1 MPICHLATL
10 SETLARIAGNGALAQ
25 RLRELP
31 GLRGDDAVAC
41 LPGDVH
47 LPALDLAAPLAE
59 GSPLHA
65 CLPPGQTLP
74 AAALAAIVID
84 GHLRLDGALTSGA
97 PHGTPHLLVA
107 GDVHAHDAQ
116 VNGLIDVG
124 GALALAHLLWGH
136 GAPGALRVR
145 GGLSARVALFSGAF
159 QVQIGGPEHI
169 GWLVDEVRGRP
180 HLAEFSPEMATAL
193 FLPHCLA
200 GSGAPLSAGEH
211 GVAPLLDAA
220 AIGTTLRQG
229 RSVLAPDEAIAAAWP
244 LATTLFADEA
254 LNIANVRAAVRCAA
268 VGHKQYQASGWFG
281 QTDFALCQRHVDAD
295 GDARDDSVYITVWK
309 RWDFYLS
316 VEHVPDQRGPLA
328 RLAATLRQRPTPF
341 TPRLLLAY
349 RHYGARAAGPWLP
362 LDASAPPEALAAC
375 TQAWRGVLDYLRKA
389 EGQARAG
396 YPLWRR
402 LQAELT
408 PARIVAFTSAPRFAE
423 QYNDWWDSERNGWWE
438 DDVWVGARQ
447 PGMHEGLPCGRA
459 LKLSW
464 RNGTEAPGDVEDD
477 AHGAYQADLDE
488 AREGPA
494 VLEWTYA
501 QRQSD
506 ARSPLPRCAADHLAR
521 LLRMYALLE
530 TRLRE
535 GADPSGTGTRA
546 GGCGPLVCGVPSPPT
561 PHPGAHPGAFMA
573 KGQMHNNKMA
583 KKPKKDTSPPREG
596 HGSDRP
602 TPPMTTVIPRGKD
615 KNK

>member
-1 MPICHLATL
+1 MPTCHLAPL
-10 SETLARIAGNGALAQ
+10 SETLARIAGNSALAQ

-31 GLRGDDAVAC
+31 GLRDSDAVVC
-41 LPGDVH
+41 FTGDVH

-59 GSPLHA
+59 GSRLHA
-65 CLPPGQTLP
+65 LLPPGQ
-74 AAALAAIVID
+74 ALAAGAPAAILIE

-97 PHGTPHLLVA
+97 PHATPHLLVA
-107 GDVHAHDAQ
+107 GDVHAQDTQ
-116 VNGLIDVG
+116 VGGVIDVG
-124 GALALAHLLWGH
+124 GTLTVAHLLWGH
-136 GAPGALRVR
+136 GAQGALRVR

-159 QVQIGGPEHI
+159 QVQIDGPEDVT
-169 GWLVDEVRGRP
+169 WLVDEVRGRP
-180 HLAEFSPEMATAL
+180 HLAEFSPEVATAL

-200 GSGAPLSAGEH
+200 GSDAPLSAGEH
-211 GVAPLLDAA
+211 GVVPLLDAI
-220 AIGTTLRQG
+220 AIGTALRLGHNVVAQ
-229 RSVLAPDEAIAAAWP
+229 DEAIAAAWP
-244 LATTLFADEA
+244 LATALFADDA
-254 LNIANVRAAVRCAA
+254 LSIANVRAAVRCAA

-309 RWDFYLS
+309 RWDFYLA
-316 VEHVPDQRGPLA
+316 VEHVPAQRGPLA
-328 RLAATLRQRPTPF
+328 RLAAALRQRPAPF

-349 RHYGARAAGPWLP
+349 RRYSAGAAGPWLP
-362 LDASAPPEALAAC
+362 LDEGTPPEALGAC
-375 TQAWRGVLDYLRKA
+375 TRAWRGVLDYLRKA

-408 PARIVAFTSAPRFAE
+408 PARIVAFTNAPRFTE
-423 QYNDWWDSERNGWWE
+423 EYNDWWDSDRNGWWE

-464 RNGTEAPGDVEDD
+464 RNGNEAPGDAEDD

-494 VLEWTYA
+494 VLEWTHA

-506 ARSPLPRCAADHLAR
+506 TRAPLPRCAADHLAR
-521 LLRMYALLE
+521 LLRIYAQLE
-530 TRLRE
+530 HRLQAASE
-535 GADPSGTGTRA
+535 PVNTPTDGGNPTG
-546 GGCGPLVCGVPSPPT
+546 L
-561 PHPGAHPGAFMA
+561 
-573 KGQMHNNKMA
+573 
-583 KKPKKDTSPPREG
+583 
-596 HGSDRP
+596 
-602 TPPMTTVIPRGKD
+602 
-615 KNK
+615 